1 VGGLRFPAGVGS
13 VDPIEGV
20 AMRLQPWAVCAAT
33 ALALA
38 MPASASAVPPVSPP
52 EGSVCTFEGGIT
64 TCVQTLRLV
73 SEQSVRFSDPSCP
86 SGVAERRT
94 VTTTTI
100 TNTTVFR
107 GTRMVGEPQTSETT
121 STEEFVSCVDG

>member
-1 VGGLRFPAGVGS
+1 
-13 VDPIEGV
+13 
-20 AMRLQPWAVCAAT
+20 MRLQPWAAAAAA
-33 ALALA
+33 ALALT

-52 EGSVCTFEGGIT
+52 GGSVCTFDSGIT
-64 TCVQTLRLV
+64 TCVQTFRLV

-86 SGVAERRT
+86 SGIAERRT

-100 TNTTVFR
+100 TTTTVFR
-107 GTRMVGEPQTSETT
+107 GTHIVGEPQTSEST